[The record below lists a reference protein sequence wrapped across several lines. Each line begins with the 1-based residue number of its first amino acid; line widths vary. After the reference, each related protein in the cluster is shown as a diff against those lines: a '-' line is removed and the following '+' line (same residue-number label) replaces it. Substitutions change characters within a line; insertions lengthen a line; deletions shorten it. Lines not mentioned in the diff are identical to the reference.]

1 MNKTTT
7 EEPGRVFPSRREQ
20 FSGELGGLKKN
31 IVKTN
36 LEIGVQ
42 IERLERFAS
51 HEDGNTIQLTRD
63 QLVACNMRDNFA
75 NNTNIDQEGSN
86 IMVDNPGLSHLIFE
100 RFASQEKASMNPKIT
115 AIREELNSVFQSLTQ
130 KMQEFS
136 KESGLYECLIRNPDS
151 MQENLEA
158 ANKLIKNVRMGAT
171 QTPPKGD
178 SKEMDIEVISSN
190 QQQQMTVDVETNSW
204 LLRVVEALDKNGSI
218 ENLRKYYRQ
227 ALLMKLYRDR
237 SECIQKIFIMLRNLI
252 KQKAEI
258 QTFERI
264 GTPEIFEKDRQ
275 EGSDIILTQELESS
289 FSEKIKQTHV
299 LQIESQSS
307 QFESMQLSLREKLAQ
322 RIEAE
327 VDQISFQKL
336 TPHLPRIEEV
346 FREIEQENESHR
358 DLSSRIDVLVELI
371 KNKSTLWKLLIDT
384 NFEDSAPKLLEKILN
399 ATSLE
404 RNELE
409 LKAQHRV
416 ELANKTNRNQKMI
429 ILSLL
434 GGRYAIKSAMIPQ

>member
-1 MNKTTT
+1 
-7 EEPGRVFPSRREQ
+7 
-20 FSGELGGLKKN
+20 
-31 IVKTN
+31 
-36 LEIGVQ
+36 
-42 IERLERFAS
+42 
-51 HEDGNTIQLTRD
+51 
-63 QLVACNMRDNFA
+63 
-75 NNTNIDQEGSN
+75 
-86 IMVDNPGLSHLIFE
+86 
-100 RFASQEKASMNPKIT
+100 
-115 AIREELNSVFQSLTQ
+115 
-130 KMQEFS
+130 
-136 KESGLYECLIRNPDS
+136 
-151 MQENLEA
+151 
-158 ANKLIKNVRMGAT
+158 
-171 QTPPKGD
+171 
-178 SKEMDIEVISSN
+178 
-190 QQQQMTVDVETNSW
+190 
-204 LLRVVEALDKNGSI
+204 
-218 ENLRKYYRQ
+218 
-227 ALLMKLYRDR
+227 
-237 SECIQKIFIMLRNLI
+237 MLRNLI

-275 EGSDIILTQELESS
+275 EGSDIILTQELEPS

-299 LQIESQSS
+299 LQIESQSP
-307 QFESMQLSLREKLAQ
+307 QFESMQLSLREKFAQ